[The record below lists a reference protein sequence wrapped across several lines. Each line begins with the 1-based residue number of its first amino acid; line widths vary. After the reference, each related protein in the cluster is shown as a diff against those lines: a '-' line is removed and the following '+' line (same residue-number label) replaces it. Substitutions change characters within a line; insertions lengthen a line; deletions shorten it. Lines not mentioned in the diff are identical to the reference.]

1 MEELFFRRKA
11 FDFSHGLLQNPK
23 CVGNGHIV
31 ASVHVAA
38 VGRRGVERNFTH
50 RRPENEQRVGH
61 GDLAVFV
68 GVAVKKKCNAYRFSL
83 AADGYLDLLGFVTAF
98 ETSRT

>member
-1 MEELFFRRKA
+1 MEGTVFRRKA
-11 FDFSHGLLQNPK
+11 IDFSHGLLQNPK

-50 RRPENEQRVGH
+50 RRPEGEQRVGH
-61 GDLAVFV
+61 GDI
-68 GVAVKKKCNAYRFSL
+68 AVKKKCNAYRLSL
-83 AADGYLDLLGFVTAF
+83 FADGYLDLLGFVTGF
-98 ETSRT
+98 